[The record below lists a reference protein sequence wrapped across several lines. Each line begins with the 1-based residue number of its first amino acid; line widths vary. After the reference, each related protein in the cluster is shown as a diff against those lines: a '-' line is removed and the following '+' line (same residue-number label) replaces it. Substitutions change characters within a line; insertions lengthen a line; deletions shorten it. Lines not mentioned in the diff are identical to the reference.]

1 LLCPVSWDV
10 LVVGGG
16 VIGWSVAQHLALAR
30 AGRIAVIDRGGG
42 STERATGGFRAQF
55 ATEVNVRLSLL
66 SRQKLLAFSD
76 ETGVDPGFRPAGYL
90 FLAATEEQRKNLAG
104 ALEVQRASGC
114 HDAVPVGLD
123 DVRRL
128 APCIRTDGVVGGTF
142 SARDGFIRPME
153 IRRGYMESALRAG
166 VELLSGEV
174 TRISRQGQALRVETA
189 SGPHEAATVVNAAG
203 AWAGQIGAL
212 AGVDVPVEPL
222 RRQVAMTAPT
232 DALPASTPMTIFADG
247 FHFRVRDDHVLLLW
261 PNDGAADP
269 FDVSVEPEWTARVA
283 AATRERVPPLAQVP
297 IASTYAGLYEMSP
310 DEHALLGPAPGLERL
325 FLVNGSSGHGV
336 MHSPALGQLASE
348 MLTGRAPSLDVRAL
362 RPGRF
367 AEGRPNQ
374 IRRLL

>member
-1 LLCPVSWDV
+1 MSWDV
-10 LVVGGG
+10 LVIGGG
-16 VIGWSVAQHLALAR
+16 VIGWSVAHHLALAR

-66 SRQKLLAFSD
+66 SRQKLLALAE

-90 FLAATEEQRKNLAG
+90 FLAATEEQRRNLAD
-104 ALEVQRASGC
+104 ARAVQRACGC
-114 HDAVPVGLD
+114 HDAVPVDLD

-128 APCIRTDGVVGGTF
+128 APCIRTDGVVGGTY

-153 IRRGYMESALRAG
+153 IRRGYLEAALRAG
-166 VELLSGEV
+166 VERLSGEV
-174 TRISRQGQALRVETA
+174 TRISRQGPVLRVETR
-189 SGPHEAATVVNAAG
+189 SGAHEAGTVVNAAG
-203 AWAGQIGAL
+203 AWAGKVGAL
-212 AGVDVPVEPL
+212 AGVEVPVEPL

-232 DALPASTPMTIFADG
+232 EALPVSTPMTIFADG

-261 PNDGAADP
+261 PSDGAADP
-269 FDVSVEPEWTARVA
+269 FDVSVDPGWTARVA

-336 MHSPALGQLASE
+336 MHSPALGELAAE
-348 MLTGRAPSLDVRAL
+348 MLTGRATSIDVQAL
-362 RPGRF
+362 RPARF

-374 IRRLL
+374 VRRLL